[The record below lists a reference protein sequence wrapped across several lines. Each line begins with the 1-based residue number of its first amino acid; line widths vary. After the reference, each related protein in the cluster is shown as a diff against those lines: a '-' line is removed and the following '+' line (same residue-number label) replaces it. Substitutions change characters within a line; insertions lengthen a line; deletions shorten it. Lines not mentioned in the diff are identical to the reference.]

1 MIFVAIY
8 AMGARIAAPVS
19 LEFPKLAYEGGG
31 GLNIVN
37 VTLVDIRAWDTFG
50 EISVLALAA
59 TGVAS
64 LIFVRGR
71 GDRHPHVRPRL
82 PKAPW
87 AAGPASTNRP
97 GTAPPWP

>member
-1 MIFVAIY
+1 
-8 AMGARIAAPVS
+8 MGARMAAPVS
-19 LEFPKLAYEGGG
+19 LEFPHLAYEGGG

-71 GDRHPHVRPRL
+71 GDRIRTSATVAEGTVGRQPGRRPR
-82 PKAPW
+82 A
-87 AAGPASTNRP
+87 P
-97 GTAPPWP
+97 GTTPRWP